1 MTPFRDGD
9 QNFLGPS
16 QKFGDDPQTEKPET
30 VRKTQKTRFL
40 AVFATLTKNVPQRH
54 EKAKN
59 AKNAFF
65 DRFRGTPPAE
75 GKKTQFMCP
84 PYQRLIKTG

>member
-1 MTPFRDGD
+1 MGWHLFGMATKTFRDH
-9 QNFLGPS
+9 P

-65 DRFRGTPPAE
+65 GRFRGTPPRRV
-75 GKKTQFMCP
+75 KKRNLCAL
-84 PYQRLIKTG
+84 LIKD